1 MTGVDHFGYLCDV
14 QDHLRTMIDQVPDDR
29 ELFGLAM
36 RAINA
41 LESVKE
47 HFIPDREADPPDP
60 HELTVV
66 DEALERL
73 ATAMRKPKPKDG

>member
-1 MTGVDHFGYLCDV
+1 MTDHFEYLCDV
-14 QDHLRTMIDQVPDDR
+14 QEHLRTMIDEAPDDK

-36 RAINA
+36 QAINA
-41 LESVKE
+41 VQSVIE
-47 HFIPDREADPPDP
+47 HFIPDREDPPEPDP

-73 ATAMRKPKPKDG
+73 ATAMHKPKAKDG